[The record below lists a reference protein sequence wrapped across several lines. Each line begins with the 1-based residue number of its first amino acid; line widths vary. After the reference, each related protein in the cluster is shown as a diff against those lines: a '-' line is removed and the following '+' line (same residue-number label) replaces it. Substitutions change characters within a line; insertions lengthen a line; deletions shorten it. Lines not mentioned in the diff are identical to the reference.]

1 MSPGSLSV
9 GSLPFSAG
17 VTHDSSNERL
27 VARPR
32 PYPHPYPTSAS
43 LSLVHVPIPQVK
55 RCDQY
60 PPVYASSRA
69 RFCAQSWVTAAVLIA
84 RGQILMGA
92 IPHTGGCP
100 SPPFSALGCR
110 VDQGCCCMCVS
121 VKQEASLSSHP
132 PHDML
137 LLFQNENG
145 FIFSILKI
153 ICFLKE

>member
-32 PYPHPYPTSAS
+32 PLPASAS
-43 LSLVHVPIPQVK
+43 LSLIRIPIPRPRPYPCPRPHPASASLSASQSRVHVPILQVK

-69 RFCAQSWVTAAVLIA
+69 RFCAQSWATAAVIA
-84 RGQILMGA
+84 RGQMLMGA

-100 SPPFSALGCR
+100 VTPLLCLGLP
-110 VDQGCCCMCVS
+110 GGPG
-121 VKQEASLSSHP
+121 LP
-132 PHDML
+132 PHVC
-137 LLFQNENG
+137 FCQAG
-145 FIFSILKI
+145 GIPFFSSTS
-153 ICFLKE
+153 